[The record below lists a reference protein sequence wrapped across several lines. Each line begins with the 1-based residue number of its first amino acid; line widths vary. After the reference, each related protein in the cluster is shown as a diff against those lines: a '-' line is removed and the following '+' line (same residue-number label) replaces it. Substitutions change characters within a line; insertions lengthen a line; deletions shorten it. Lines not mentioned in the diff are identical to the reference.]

1 MTMSKTM
8 KTTALAFSVS
18 FAALNLADLS
28 HAADQDVAAAAIC
41 ESDAVDCHSDTQKR
55 TVGRNTEME
64 RPSAGAQAPVSIS
77 VDGETVFGTRN
88 PADGERA
95 TDVALEKVDVQ
106 VKYDGLGVVPALNV
120 STWPPRRAYAP
131 GEDIRFLA
139 SSNYPAWISR
149 AEIRIFE
156 KGSDLKGFP
165 LFRIAVGTEGDSSWK
180 MPAHGPADFVYL
192 LRVVDDKG
200 RYDETRPLSLARSK
214 KQFDPHAT
222 DQEEPSVAPGYGEDR
237 TAFRNIPVYG
247 GAVTVYGKNVPD
259 GHNVHVLGDS
269 IPIDPDGAFVVQ
281 RILPPGDHLV
291 DVEIAD
297 GKAKGGQGLT
307 FNRDINI
314 PSSEWFYVAL
324 ADLTVGRR
332 FASGHIED
340 VKPGEF
346 DKVYTKGRLAFYV
359 KGKIKGRYLLT
370 AAADTGEDKVQNLF
384 KGIDSKDPRQFLNR
398 IDPEEYYP
406 IYGDDSVSVEDA
418 PTRGKF
424 YVRVER
430 GDSHVMWGNFKAN
443 ITGTTFLR
451 NERALYGASAAYRST
466 KSTQGE
472 RSTELQVYA
481 AQPGTLPQ
489 RDIFKGTGGSAY
501 FLSHQDVTVG
511 SETITVEVRD
521 PVTNVVLSRRSLR
534 LGFDYEIDYI
544 QGLILLKAPLSS
556 STSAIDVVRGT
567 ALGGAAQYLVV
578 NYEFTPTAGDADG
591 YVLGGRAQQWIGN
604 NVRVGVTG
612 QREKT
617 GAANQTLYGADILVK
632 RSARTYVE
640 GEIAQSR
647 GPGFGNAISTDGGLT
662 INNTPT
668 SGVSGK
674 TATAYRVHGG
684 ISMEDL
690 TGDRVE
696 GDISAYYERKQGG
709 FSSLDE
715 QVTTTKRVWG
725 ADGEVRL
732 TDSTVGH
739 VKFDDLSQ
747 GDGKKEREL
756 DADATYYINKHLSL
770 TPGIK
775 LNERRDAPSTALT
788 SDAQEGRR
796 VDVGGIIKYEWDEHT
811 SAYVLAQTTVKRTGS
826 RKDNDRIGIGGEVPL
841 TEKVSAYGEVSTGS
855 TGFGGKA
862 GVDYHP
868 TADDHYYLGYK
879 LDPDRENAID
889 ASSPLVG
896 RDMGVF
902 VAGAEKRINEGI
914 SVFSEDRYDIFG
926 RKRSLT
932 QAYGVKYT
940 PTAAWNVSGGV
951 EIGDVTDETINSTT
965 GFKNSDFERQAV
977 SLAVGYHGEDNLD
990 AKIKGEYRRE
1000 RSDDGTRDSDTYV
1013 VGAGLSKQA
1022 IENWRALLNVDA
1034 VISKASKDTLDGK
1047 YLEATAGLAYRPVE
1061 SDYLNALFKY
1071 AFLYDL
1077 PGADQV
1083 TVNGTTLGP
1092 AQMSHILSAD
1102 INYDLSKI
1110 VTLGA
1115 KYGFRFGKTK
1125 PRDGSS
1131 GWENSSA
1138 QIAIL
1143 RADLHIVNHWD
1154 ALVEG
1159 RVLWNE
1165 DGANW
1170 GALAAVYREV
1180 GENFKVGVGYN
1191 FGKFSDDLRDL
1202 TYDDHGIF
1210 VNAIGQ
1216 F

>member
-1 MTMSKTM
+1 MTMSKKM
-8 KTTALAFSVS
+8 KNTALVLSASLLSLGLVHSAF
-18 FAALNLADLS
+18 
-28 HAADQDVAAAAIC
+28 AADQEIAAAAIC
-41 ESDAVDCHSDTQKR
+41 APDAVDCHSHVQKR

-64 RPSAGAQAPVSIS
+64 RPAAGAQAPVSIS

-88 PADGERA
+88 PADSERA
-95 TDVALEKVDVQ
+95 TDVALENVDVQ
-106 VKYDGLGVVPALNV
+106 VKYDGLGVVPLLNI
-120 STWPPRRAYAP
+120 STWPPRRTYSA

-139 SSNYPAWISR
+139 SSNYPAWIARS
-149 AEIRIFE
+149 EIRIFE
-156 KGSDLKGFP
+156 RGADIKGLP
-165 LFRIAVGTEGDSSWK
+165 LFRVAISQEGESNWK
-180 MPAHGPADFVYL
+180 MPAHGPADLVYV
-192 LRVVDDKG
+192 LRVVDEQG
-200 RYDETRPLSLARSK
+200 RYDETRPLSLARSEK
-214 KQFDPHAT
+214 KFDPHAT
-222 DQEEPSVAPGYGEDR
+222 DTGEQAVAPGYGEDR

-269 IPIDPDGAFVVQ
+269 IPIDPDHAFVVQ

-297 GKAKGGQGLT
+297 GTGKGGEGLT

-384 KGIDSKDPRQFLNR
+384 KGLDSKDPRQFLNR

-406 IYGDDSVSVEDA
+406 VYGDDSVSVEDA

-430 GDSHVMWGNFKAN
+430 GDSHVMWGNFKASV
-443 ITGTTFLR
+443 TGTTFLR
-451 NERALYGASAAYRST
+451 NERALYGANAAYRST
-466 KSTQGE
+466 KTTQGE
-472 RSTELQVYA
+472 RTSELSIYA

-521 PVTNVVLSRRSLR
+521 PVTNVVLSRRTLR

-544 QGLILLKAPLSS
+544 QGLVLLKSPLSS
-556 STSAIDVVRGT
+556 STAAIDVVRGT
-567 ALGGAAQYLVV
+567 ALGGAAQFLVV

-632 RSARTYVE
+632 RSARTYIE
-640 GEIAQSR
+640 GEVAQSK
-647 GPGFGNAISTDGGLT
+647 GPGFGNAVSTDGGLT
-662 INNTPT
+662 ISTVPT
-668 SGVSGK
+668 SGVSGR
-674 TATAYRVHGG
+674 TATAYRAKGR
-684 ISMEDL
+684 ISLEDL

-696 GDISAYYERKQGG
+696 GDLGAYYERKQGG

-715 QVTTTKRVWG
+715 QVTVTKRVWG

-747 GDGKKEREL
+747 GDGKMEREL
-756 DADATYYINKHLSL
+756 NADATYHVTRRLSL
-770 TPGIK
+770 TPGMK
-775 LNERRDAPSTALT
+775 LSDRRNAAGTTD
-788 SDAQEGRR
+788 DEGRR
-796 VDVGGIIKYEWDEHT
+796 LDLGGIVKYEWDEHT
-811 SAYVLAQTTVKRTGS
+811 NAYVLAQTTLKRTRT
-826 RKDNDRIGIGGEVPL
+826 RKDNDRIGVGGEVPL
-841 TEKVSAYGEVSTGS
+841 TEKVSAYGEISTGS
-855 TGFGGKA
+855 TGLGGKA
-862 GVDYHP
+862 GIDYHP
-868 TADDHYYLGYK
+868 TADDHYYMGYK
-879 LDPDRENAID
+879 LDPDRDNSID

-896 RDMGVF
+896 RDMGVI
-902 VAGAEKRINEGI
+902 VAGAEKRINEGL
-914 SVFSEDRYDIFG
+914 SVFSEDRYDVFG

-940 PTAAWNVSGGV
+940 PTAQWNVGGGF
-951 EIGDVTDETINSTT
+951 EIGDVTDDTTNNTT
-965 GFKNSDFERQAV
+965 GLKNSDFKRKAV
-977 SLAVGYHGEDNLD
+977 SLSATYHGEDTLD
-990 AKIKGEYRRE
+990 GKIKGEYRRE

-1022 IENWRALLNVDA
+1022 IENWRALANLDA
-1034 VISKASKDTLDGK
+1034 VISDASKDTLDGK
-1047 YLEATAGLAYRPVE
+1047 YVEGTVGLAYRPVE
-1061 SDYLNALFKY
+1061 TDYLNALFKY
-1071 AFLYDL
+1071 TFLYDL

-1092 AQMSHILSAD
+1092 AQLSHILSAD
-1102 INYDLSKI
+1102 ASYDLNKI

-1125 PRDGSS
+1125 PRDGSA

-1138 QIAIL
+1138 QIGII

-1165 DGANW
+1165 DGTNW
-1170 GALAAVYREV
+1170 GALAAVYREI

-1210 VNAIGQ
+1210 INAIGQ